1 MNQLPVHSCSLA
13 SCEFDSRS
21 RDVRGALR
29 CVWSLLCAHRRNS
42 GSFNPPGACEGKVGR
57 GYPDPIRDLPPS
69 GGSDRGR
76 TVHAQSLFPSGD
88 NDWDFGPRTN
98 AFLFGGGCSEP
109 GPRGRSNPSG
119 DGSRDFTVHARSFV
133 SSGKNERD
141 SGSCTEV
148 DSFGRRQPGPGSVHG
163 RLTLRRKANGT
174 KVHARWSNPSGDDDH
189 AWQLRPSGQGHQDH
203 RFTQGHQ
210 TPRCLVARIS
220 VRAGCSDPRERV
232 ARITVHAWMPQP
244 SGGGDQDLT
253 VHARMLRPSGKSAQ
267 DHGSCRAVRSLGN
280 GR

>member
-1 MNQLPVHSCSLA
+1 MNQLPVRSCSLA

-42 GSFNPPGACEGKVGR
+42 GSFAPPGACEGKVGR

-76 TVHAQSLFPSGD
+76 TVHAQSLYPSGD

-119 DGSRDFTVHARSFV
+119 DGSRDFTVHARSFL

-148 DSFGRRQPGPGSVHG
+148 GSFGRRQPGPGSVHG

-174 KVHARWSNPSGDDDH
+174 RSTHDGRIPRETMITHGSSD
-189 AWQLRPSGQGHQDH
+189 LR
-203 RFTQGHQ
+203 
-210 TPRCLVARIS
+210 
-220 VRAGCSDPRERV
+220 VRATRTIGSRKDIKHRG
-232 ARITVHAWMPQP
+232 AWWPG
-244 SGGGDQDLT
+244 S
-253 VHARMLRPSGKSAQ
+253 RFAQ
-267 DHGSCRAVRSLGN
+267 DAPTLGKE
-280 GR
+280 